1 MSDLF
6 SIYED
11 SFNVLLH
18 RVSKVTESMGNLSKE
33 KTEQAIN
40 EANLN
45 LTEAE
50 SHLKRMEL
58 ECDSGFGKNIDRLKL
73 KVKNYKNEYGKVKDN
88 LYKLQE
94 QYINRKSNEIRLGN
108 LNTNLIEDEEESYK
122 NSEKLEKGK
131 RAMLYVENNA
141 KQSIQGLSDN
151 SDKMRKIN
159 ARTVE
164 VESTIDDSDNLMTN
178 MIRKSNK
185 NKYLII
191 GLGIFF
197 ILLLIIVI
205 VYNVQQSGTSEIKE
219 NNNKETKENIQN

>member
-108 LNTNLIEDEEESYK
+108 LNTNLIEDEEESYCFF
-122 NSEKLEKGK
+122 
-131 RAMLYVENNA
+131 
-141 KQSIQGLSDN
+141 LS
-151 SDKMRKIN
+151 
-159 ARTVE
+159 
-164 VESTIDDSDNLMTN
+164 
-178 MIRKSNK
+178 
-185 NKYLII
+185 Y
-191 GLGIFF
+191 
-197 ILLLIIVI
+197 
-205 VYNVQQSGTSEIKE
+205 
-219 NNNKETKENIQN
+219 